1 MSIVAMFARQS
12 ATLERRTGADEW
24 GNPAYS
30 APETIRA
37 RIDPARLR
45 ITDVL
50 GDAVKPTLDVLTTE
64 SVAVGDRMTF
74 DGVSREVLQVETIVW
89 FDGKTAGYLA
99 RC

>member
-1 MSIVAMFARQS
+1 MFARQS

-24 GNPAYS
+24 GKPAYA
-30 APETIRA
+30 APVTIRA

-45 ITDVL
+45 IADVL
-50 GDAVKPTLDVLTTE
+50 GDAVKPTLDIMMTDA
-64 SVAVGDRMTF
+64 VAVGDRIAF